1 MILAANTLAAT
12 TMPRG
17 VDARAALALGVR
29 LLEAASVP
37 SAALSAELLLL
48 HVVGRDRVWLYAY
61 PEYLLSASE
70 QQAYERCLAR
80 RASGEPAQYITG
92 RQEFW
97 GLEFEVTPS
106 VLIPRPETE
115 HVIEVALAR
124 LGECGA
130 MGLDFP
136 NSHSGVAGGV
146 TDTVPR
152 AVIPGTSGAKI
163 VIADVGTG
171 SGCIAVALAKE
182 LPLAQI
188 IATDISAA
196 AIEVARR
203 NIARHGVSDRV
214 RLLQTDLL
222 EGACEAWPAGSENQ
236 EWRTNHNRPRR
247 LFDLIVS
254 NPPYVA
260 RNEAHTLAV
269 DVREHE
275 PHTAL
280 FGGATGIELYAR
292 LIAQAGATLRPGGV
306 LVLELGYDSA
316 DRVRAMFL
324 PQEVS
329 PGDAPDAAPAF
340 RFSQLGWDDLRI
352 VNDLAGIPR
361 VISAIRV

>member
-1 MILAANTLAAT
+1 VIVAANTLAAM

-48 HVVGRDRVWLYAY
+48 HVVGRDRAWLYAY
-61 PEYLLSASE
+61 PECVLSASE

-97 GLEFEVTPS
+97 GLAFEVTPS

-124 LGECGA
+124 LGACGA
-130 MGLDFP
+130 MGQDFP
-136 NSHSGVAGGV
+136 DSHSGVARGV
-146 TDTVPR
+146 TDAVPR
-152 AVIPGTSGAKI
+152 AVSPGTSGAKI
-163 VIADVGTG
+163 AIADVGTG

-196 AIEVARR
+196 AVEVAQR

-222 EGACEAWPAGSENQ
+222 EGVCDAWPAASKNQ
-236 EWRTNHNRPRR
+236 EWSTNHNLAQRV
-247 LFDLIVS
+247 FDLIVS

-260 RNEAHTLAV
+260 RNEARTLAV

-280 FGGATGIELYAR
+280 FGGATGVEMYAP
-292 LIAQAGATLRPGGV
+292 LIAQAGAALRPGGV

-316 DRVRAMFL
+316 DRVRAMFS
-324 PQEVS
+324 PQGMS
-329 PGDAPDAAPAF
+329 PGDAPAAAATF
-340 RFSQLGWDDLRI
+340 GCSQVRWDDLRI

>member
-1 MILAANTLAAT
+1 MAANTQAAM

-37 SAALSAELLLL
+37 SAALSAELLLR
-48 HVVGRDRVWLYAY
+48 HAVGRDRVWLYAY
-61 PEYLLSASE
+61 PEYVLTASE

-80 RASGEPAQYITG
+80 RTTGEPAQYITG

-124 LGECGA
+124 LGACGA

-146 TDTVPR
+146 TDAVPR
-152 AVIPGTSGAKI
+152 ALPVRVSARMA
-163 VIADVGTG
+163 IADVGTG
-171 SGCIAVALAKE
+171 SGCMAVALAKE

-188 IATDISAA
+188 IATDISPAA
-196 AIEVARR
+196 LEVARR

-214 RLLQTDLL
+214 QLLQADLL
-222 EGACEAWPAGSENQ
+222 QGACDAWPAASKNQ
-236 EWRTNHNRPRR
+236 EWSTNHNRARPR
-247 LFDLIVS
+247 FDLIVS

-275 PHTAL
+275 PHAAL
-280 FGGATGIELYAR
+280 FGGPTGIELYPR
-292 LIAQAGATLRPGGV
+292 LIAQAGAALRPGGV

-316 DRVRAMFL
+316 ERVRAMFL
-324 PQEVS
+324 PPEAS
-329 PGDAPDAAPAF
+329 PGAAPGAAPTF
-340 RFSQLGWDDLRI
+340 GFSQLRWDDLRI